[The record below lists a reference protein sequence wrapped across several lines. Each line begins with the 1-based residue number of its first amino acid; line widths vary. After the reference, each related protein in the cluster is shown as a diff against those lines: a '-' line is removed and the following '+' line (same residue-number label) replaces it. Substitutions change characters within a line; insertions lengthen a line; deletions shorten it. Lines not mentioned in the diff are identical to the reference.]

1 MRAHLR
7 SVRLKILAL
16 DYYGT
21 DGMLDFC
28 MRCIRDGHKVKWH
41 FKPDFRTKTIGDGLV
56 EKVDDWRD
64 WMRWADLIVLADNTK
79 YLREIDAWRQNEDV
93 CIIGASSELARWELD
108 RKVGQEMFK
117 KVGIEVPAFREFSD
131 YDAAIAFVK
140 KENRAFVSKPS
151 YDESDKSL
159 SYVGKT
165 PADLVYML
173 GRWKKQQKLKGSFI
187 LQEKVSGCEM
197 AVGGW
202 FGPHGFN
209 EGWCE
214 NWEFKSLMAG
224 DKGPNVGE
232 MGTVL
237 RYVKTSKLA
246 NKVLRPLEDE
256 LHKVDYRGYVD
267 VNCIIDDKGQPWPL
281 EFTMRMGWPT
291 FNIQQ
296 RLVAGDHAEWL
307 LSLGNGRD
315 SRPFLLDKI
324 SCGVVMALPE
334 FPYQKS
340 SPENVCGVPGVR
352 VFVDKGR
359 ASVPG
364 LDGVGA
370 AGQGRPDRGR
380 PLHSDRGGLRPGGE
394 RDGGDGEAGEGPGVS
409 GIGPISAPAS
419 PFWRPDIGERL
430 KTQIPEVQT
439 FGFAT
444 GMQF

>member
-1 MRAHLR
+1 M
-7 SVRLKILAL
+7 KILVL

-21 DGMLDFC
+21 DGALDFC

-41 FKPDFRTKTIGDGLV
+41 FKPDFRSETVGDGLV

-64 WMRWADLIVLADNTK
+64 WMRWADLVVLADNTK

-93 CIIGASSELARWELD
+93 CIVGASSEAATWELD
-108 RKVGQEMFK
+108 RKTGQEMFK
-117 KVGIEVPAFREFSD
+117 KVGIPVPAFKEFSD

-140 KENRAFVSKPS
+140 KENRPFVSKPS

-165 PADLVYML
+165 PADLIYML

-256 LHKVDYRGYVD
+256 LHKLNYCGYVD

-307 LSLGNGRD
+307 LALGSGRD

-340 SPENVCGVPGVR
+340 SPQNVCGVPIYGLEPSRMKGVHLCQASMGSAPQDKDGQ
-352 VFVDKGR
+352 VVDGPCMVT
-359 ASVPG
+359 AGDYV
-364 LDGVGA
+364 LVG
-370 AGQGRPDRGR
+370 
-380 PLHSDRGGLRPGGE
+380 
-394 RDGGDGEAGEGPGVS
+394 S
-409 GIGPISAPAS
+409 GIGETVKQARGRAYQVLDRISAPAS

-430 KTQIPEVQT
+430 KTQIPEVQK

>member
-1 MRAHLR
+1 M
-7 SVRLKILAL
+7 KILAL

-93 CIIGASSELARWELD
+93 CIIGASSESARWELD

-165 PADLVYML
+165 PADLIYML

-340 SPENVCGVPGVR
+340 SPENVCGVPVYGSLSTKGVHLCQASMGSAPR
-352 VFVDKGR
+352 DKDGQIADGPCIVTAGDYVLVASGTGETVRQARGR
-359 ASVPG
+359 AYRV
-364 LDGVGA
+364 LD
-370 AGQGRPDRGR
+370 Q
-380 PLHSDRGGLRPGGE
+380 
-394 RDGGDGEAGEGPGVS
+394 
-409 GIGPISAPAS
+409 ISAPAS

>member
-1 MRAHLR
+1 M
-7 SVRLKILAL
+7 KILAL

-28 MRCIRDGHKVKWH
+28 MRCIRAGHRVKWY
-41 FKPDFRTKTIGDGLV
+41 FKPDLRSAEVGRGLV
-56 EKVDDWRD
+56 ERVDDWRE
-64 WMRWADLIVLADNTK
+64 WMRWADLVVMSDNTK
-79 YLREIDAWRQNEDV
+79 YLREIDAWRQNEDIA
-93 CIIGASSELARWELD
+93 IIGASSEAASWELD
-108 RKVGQEMFK
+108 RKTGQEVFK
-117 KVGIEVPAFREFSD
+117 KAGIPVPDFKEFSD
-131 YDAAIAFVK
+131 YETAIAFVK

-173 GRWKKQQKLKGSFI
+173 ERWKKQKKLKGNFI
-187 LQEKVSGCEM
+187 LQEKVAGCEM

-232 MGTVL
+232 MGTVV

-246 NKVLRPLEDE
+246 NKVLRPLEDA
-256 LHKVDYRGYVD
+256 LHKMGYCGYVD

-296 RLVAGDHAEWL
+296 RLVAGDPAEWL
-307 LSLGNGRD
+307 LALRNGRD
-315 SRPFLLDKI
+315 SRPFSLGKI

-334 FPYQKS
+334 FPYGKT
-340 SPENVCGVPGVR
+340 SPENVCGVP
-352 VFVDKGR
+352 
-359 ASVPG
+359 
-364 LDGVGA
+364 LY
-370 AGQGRPDRGR
+370 
-380 PLHSDRGGLRPGGE
+380 GLRPSSMSAVHLCQAQM
-394 RDGGDGEAGEGPGVS
+394 GEAPQDKDGKIVTAPCLTTAGDYVLVATGVGESVS
-409 GIGPISAPAS
+409 QARGRAYRVLDQVQAPAS
-419 PFWRPDIGERL
+419 PFWRPDIGQRL
-430 KTQIPEVQT
+430 KKQLPEVQKFGYAAGMT
-439 FGFAT
+439 F
-444 GMQF
+444 